1 MAPKVPNIPESERS
15 GVVVELLEVIK
26 YLQEQIQGLKDEIAI
41 LKKEKAKPKV
51 KGSGLGKGK
60 GKAGDGSSG
69 GKRPGSVKRDKT
81 QQLRIDKV
89 VVVPADDVPEGS
101 RFKGFENYTVQELV
115 VRTHNTTYRL
125 ERWLTPDGRRVRAE
139 LPAEARV
146 GHFGPTLISFVLYLY
161 HQAHVTQPLIVE
173 SLHEFGVDI
182 STGQVNRIIT
192 EGKERWHTEK
202 AGILQVGLEVSQ
214 HIHVDDTGARH
225 KGKNGYSTHIGNDLF
240 AWFQST
246 ESKSRVNFLTLLRAG
261 ARDYVLDEQ
270 ALAYMNAHQLPK
282 GQQRAL
288 RALGQTSFADEAAWK
303 QALVAANITR
313 PLHVRLA
320 TEGALIGSIAAHGL
334 NPELVVVSD
343 DAPQFDVLKH
353 ALCWVHAERT
363 INKIVGFNEDQ
374 RTAIA
379 QARGDIWDLYRDLK
393 AYKEAPCP
401 VTKAAL
407 ECRFDVIMTRKTCMS
422 TLNHALK
429 RLHRNKSEL
438 LLVLERPDIPLH
450 NNSSESDI
458 RDYVKKRKISGSTRS
473 DDGRKARDTFATFKK
488 TCRKLGV
495 SFWRFL
501 NDGVRDAEKIG
512 SLPELMRAAAMPA
525 LGPQTAGAG

>member
-1 MAPKVPNIPESERS
+1 MAPKVPNIAESERS
-15 GVVVELLEVIK
+15 GVVIELLEVIK
-26 YLQEQIQGLKDEIAI
+26 YQQEQIQGLKDEIAI
-41 LKKEKAKPKV
+41 LKKEKAKPTIKP
-51 KGSGLGKGK
+51 SGLGKA
-60 GKAGDGSSG
+60 KAGDGSSV
-69 GKRPGSVKRDKT
+69 GKRPGSAKRDKT
-81 QQLRIDKV
+81 RKLRIDEV

-101 RFKGFENYTVQELV
+101 RFKGFEDYTVQELV
-115 VRTHNTTYRL
+115 VSTHNTTYRL
-125 ERWLTPDGRRVRAE
+125 ERWQTPDGRTVRAE
-139 LPAEARV
+139 LPVEARV
-146 GHFGPTLISFVLYLY
+146 GHFGPTLNSFVLYLY

-173 SLHEFGVDI
+173 SLREFGVDI

-202 AGILQVGLEVSQ
+202 AVILQVGLEVSQ

-225 KGKNGYSTHIGNDLF
+225 KGKNGYCTHIGNDLF

-246 ESKSRVNFLTLLRAG
+246 DSKSRVNFLTVLRAG

-270 ALAYMNAHQLPK
+270 ALTYMDKHQLPK
-282 GQQRAL
+282 GQQSAL
-288 RALGQTSFADEAAWK
+288 GALGQTSFADEAAWK
-303 QALVAANITR
+303 QALAAANITQS
-313 PLHVRLA
+313 LHVRLA
-320 TEGALIGSIAAHGL
+320 TEGALIGSIVAHGL

-343 DAPQFDVLKH
+343 DAPQFDVFKH

-374 RTAIA
+374 RTAVA

-393 AYKEAPCP
+393 AYRAAPCP
-401 VTKAAL
+401 SAKVSL
-407 ECRFDVIMTRKTCMS
+407 ESRFDALMMRKTCMS

-429 RLHRNKSEL
+429 RLHRNKAEL
-438 LLVLERPDIPLH
+438 LLVLERPDLPLH

-512 SLPELMRAAAMPA
+512 SLPELMRAAPMSA